1 VISSTS
7 DIFMVAMAFFAICI
21 TALVLKTAF
30 AEPDDKTG

>member
-1 VISSTS
+1 MTTP

-30 AEPDDKTG
+30 ADTDSKNG